1 MGIRKKDWAD
11 RFNYKWH
18 SNPSTPDA
26 WVFFNKA
33 IIRPMQEK
41 AWQIIVG
48 DVDGDEAWARQVLKD
63 LGHYKDTQGLTQYND
78 NPHMVSGRAVQ
89 VYTDLLLVED
99 ASPNES
105 YG

>member
-63 LGHYKDTQGLTQYND
+63 LGHYKDTQGLTQYNISSIWIRYSIVCVIH
-78 NPHMVSGRAVQ
+78 NRQPHHVR
-89 VYTDLLLVED
+89 
-99 ASPNES
+99 
-105 YG
+105 